1 MTLSPE
7 VLLSDKFAEFSGKV
21 TALHEKKKEMIAEF
35 KKLYEQHK
43 ADVKAIDDE
52 AQNLQNDFSQWAADQ
67 NKVPGP
73 QNPPKGPK
81 PKEVG

>member
-1 MTLSPE
+1 MTTLAPE

-43 ADVKAIDDE
+43 ADVNAIDEE
-52 AQNLQNDFSQWAADQ
+52 ATGLHAEFNQWVTDQ
-67 NKVPGP
+67 GKVP
-73 QNPPKGPK
+73 NPPKGPK